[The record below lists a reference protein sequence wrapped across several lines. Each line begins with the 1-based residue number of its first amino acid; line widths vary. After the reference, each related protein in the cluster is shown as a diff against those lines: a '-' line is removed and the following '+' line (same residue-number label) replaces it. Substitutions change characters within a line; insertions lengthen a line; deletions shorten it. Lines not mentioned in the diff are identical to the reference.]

1 MVVHWVRPLP
11 LSLAG
16 FTLDK
21 SGPPMF
27 LSDVLENLWGTQI
40 RSALR
45 SDQIRSDPQLV
56 GHSVKLL
63 ASSAC

>member
-11 LSLAG
+11 LSSAG

-40 RSALR
+40 RSAAFR
-45 SDQIRSDPQLV
+45 WAEV
-56 GHSVKLL
+56 
-63 ASSAC
+63 